1 MSTSRWKDIL
11 GQKIL
16 KHATMVVVVVVMM
29 DDDDDSYH
37 LLRTN
42 KGPGTMGLAGMLNSL
57 G

>member
-42 KGPGTMGLAGMLNSL
+42 KGPGTMGLAGMLSSL